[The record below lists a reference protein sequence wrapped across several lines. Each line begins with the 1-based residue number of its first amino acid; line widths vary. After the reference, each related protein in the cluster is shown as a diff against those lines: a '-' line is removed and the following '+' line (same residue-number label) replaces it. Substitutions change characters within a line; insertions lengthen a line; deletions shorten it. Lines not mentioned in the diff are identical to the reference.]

1 MGTKR
6 PLSPREM
13 KRLRGKM
20 KTIELDGVEE
30 VIIRMKD
37 KEIVIPNPE
46 VSKIVLGGEIYQ
58 VIGTGIERPITTKQE
73 TTPAPKITIS
83 DADIKLVAEQAGVS
97 EELARKAI
105 EEENGDLAAA
115 IVRLKTKKH

>member
-1 MGTKR
+1 M
-6 PLSPREM
+6 
-13 KRLRGKM
+13 
-20 KTIELDGVEE
+20 
-30 VIIRMKD
+30 
-37 KEIVIPNPE
+37 
-46 VSKIVLGGEIYQ
+46 
-58 VIGTGIERPITTKQE
+58 
-73 TTPAPKITIS
+73 S